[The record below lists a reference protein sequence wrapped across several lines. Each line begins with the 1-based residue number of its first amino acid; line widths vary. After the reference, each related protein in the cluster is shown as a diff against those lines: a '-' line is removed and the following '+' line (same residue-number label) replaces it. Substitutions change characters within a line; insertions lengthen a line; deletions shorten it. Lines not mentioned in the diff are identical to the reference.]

1 MDPEDRQSGGRK
13 EVTYSF
19 RFTLHSF
26 NFLSHVVEKP
36 IAFHR
41 PQTDLLYT
49 GRETRSVCQ
58 AAQQPLLCVQGTRL
72 LWPCSKDPV
81 PTTTTTT
88 VFFIHVAAGTSRLIN
103 SEPTGE
109 SAAAQ
114 ICIHLSEPRAR
125 MQRGREGRT
134 QLSSHA
140 RNGDTVDGG

>member
-1 MDPEDRQSGGRK
+1 MDPEARRSGGRK

-19 RFTLHSF
+19 IFTLHSF
-26 NFLSHVVEKP
+26 NFLSRVAEKP
-36 IAFHR
+36 VAFHH
-41 PQTDLLYT
+41 PQTNLLYT

-58 AAQQPLLCVQGTRL
+58 AVQQPPLCVQGTRL

-81 PTTTTTT
+81 PTTTT

-114 ICIHLSEPRAR
+114 ICIHLSEPRAP